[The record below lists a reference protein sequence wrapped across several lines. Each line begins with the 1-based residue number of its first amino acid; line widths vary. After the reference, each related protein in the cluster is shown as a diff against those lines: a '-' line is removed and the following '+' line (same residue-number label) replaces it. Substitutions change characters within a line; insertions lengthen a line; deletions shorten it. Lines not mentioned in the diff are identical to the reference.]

1 MHAARWPAE
10 RKLDA
15 LLDVDLKS
23 TIRCSRLVAARM
35 RPGGCILNIGWDHAT
50 IDGMAGDDPELFAAV
65 KAGVLGFSRSFA
77 RSVAP
82 DVRVNVLCPGWIE
95 TAFGAGR
102 TAPST
107 TRSRRARP
115 SGVGAGR
122 RTSRA
127 RRCGWRRRPRP
138 SLRARRSTST
148 GAPLPDTLFVTGR
161 LAEPALRGVL
171 SGLDIGHQI
180 AVMNISVAA
189 LMTPRWIAR
198 RLTVPPGVDNIVIP
212 GLCDG
217 DVEALEQATGL
228 PVRKGPA
235 DVRSLPEWYG
245 RAAVRAELGP
255 RDVRVFAEINDV
267 QTLSRE
273 QVIARA
279 EAYRADGADVI
290 DLGLSLD
297 RSWLAEGPATIA
309 ALRERGLA
317 VSIDTLDP
325 EHIRMADA
333 AGVDYVLSLTPRTI
347 EMAADLRAT
356 PVLITD
362 DPDDLDGL
370 GQLAACM
377 EQLGRPYL
385 LDSILAPINSGFAAS
400 LARYV
405 EVRRRH
411 PEAGMLMGI
420 GNLTELTEADSTGVT
435 ALLIG
440 FCQEVGIGAVLTTE
454 VIGWARG
461 AVREAVLAAQVM
473 HVAQREARP
482 PKHIDPGLVTSR
494 DESMRAPSEPE
505 LRAMQEQISDANYR
519 LFADADWLYA
529 FNGEHFIREANMYAV
544 FEQLEVT
551 DPAHAFYLGKELMK
565 ATIARGLRKSYRQEG
580 PLDWGLL
587 SFPEPRREDIR

>member
-1 MHAARWPAE
+1 
-10 RKLDA
+10 
-15 LLDVDLKS
+15 
-23 TIRCSRLVAARM
+23 
-35 RPGGCILNIGWDHAT
+35 
-50 IDGMAGDDPELFAAV
+50 MA
-65 KAGVLGFSRSFA
+65 
-77 RSVAP
+77 
-82 DVRVNVLCPGWIE
+82 
-95 TAFGAGR
+95 
-102 TAPST
+102 
-107 TRSRRARP
+107 
-115 SGVGAGR
+115 
-122 RTSRA
+122 
-127 RRCGWRRRPRP
+127 
-138 SLRARRSTST
+138 
-148 GAPLPDTLFVTGR
+148 DTLFVTGR
-161 LAEPALRGVL
+161 LAEPALRSVV
-171 SGLDIGHQI
+171 SGLEIGHQV

-198 RLTVPPGVDNIVIP
+198 RLTVPTGVDNIVIP

-217 DVEALEQATGL
+217 DVDALEQATGL

-273 QVIARA
+273 QVIDRA
-279 EAYRADGADVI
+279 QAYRADGADVI

-297 RSWLAEGPATIA
+297 RSWLTEGPATIA

-325 EHIRMADA
+325 EHIRMADE

-347 EMAADLRAT
+347 EMVTELRAI
-356 PVLITD
+356 PVLIAD
-362 DPDDLDGL
+362 DPEDLDGL
-370 GQLAACM
+370 DRMATRM
-377 EQLGRPYL
+377 EQLDRPYL

-411 PEAGMLMGI
+411 PNAGMLMGI
-420 GNLTELTEADSTGVT
+420 GNLTELTEADCTGVT

-454 VIGWARG
+454 VIGWAVG
-461 AVREAVLAAQVM
+461 AVREAVLAAQIM
-473 HVAQREARP
+473 HVAQSEARP
-482 PKHIDPGLVTSR
+482 PKHIDAGLVTVR
-494 DESMRAPSEPE
+494 DESMRAPSEQE

-529 FNGEHFIREANMYAV
+529 FNGDRFIREPHMYAV
-544 FEQLEVT
+544 FEQLGVT
-551 DPAHAFYLGKELMK
+551 DPTHAFYLGKELMK